1 MFIAAH
7 ASHKHLPWLIGA
19 FSIAL
24 LIGLGVLV
32 S

>member
-1 MFIAAH
+1 MFMAIH
-7 ASHKHLPWLIGA
+7 ANRKHRPWLIGA
-19 FSIAL
+19 FSVAL